1 MEHLYRATPLGAIAL
16 MIRANRM
23 QRKWHATIARDVF
36 SLEGFANPYSF
47 FIALSIDYLLT
58 GRRSVLNSLRYRD
71 VSGGIENGRNPRG
84 NSMPLTVPL
93 KADAARRSIF
103 QFISGL
109 FGGCLQFSPNAN
121 KS

>member
-23 QRKWHATIARDVF
+23 QRKWNATIARDVF
-36 SLEGFANPYSF
+36 SSEDFANPYSF
-47 FIALSIDYLLT
+47 FIALPIDYMPT

-71 VSGGIENGRNPRG
+71 VSGGIENDRNSRG

-93 KADAARRSIF
+93 KSDAARRSIF
-103 QFISGL
+103 QCISGL
-109 FGGCLQFSPNAN
+109 FGGSLQFSPNVNAP
-121 KS
+121 

>member
-1 MEHLYRATPLGAIAL
+1 MEHLYGATPLGAIAL

-36 SLEGFANPYSF
+36 SLEGVANPYSF

-71 VSGGIENGRNPRG
+71 VARGVENAMNLCGE
-84 NSMPLTVPL
+84 LH
-93 KADAARRSIF
+93 AA
-103 QFISGL
+103 L
-109 FGGCLQFSPNAN
+109 CPA
-121 KS
+121 